1 MPTGGTD
8 LEIIAS
14 GAFERIDRDHSRI
27 KVVRGAIYALEG
39 MHMKARANRRE
50 VTRWMLSASLGSLA
64 AAKLSAGATVFNG
77 EAGNVDF
84 VPVRSR
90 IQQAITRGDATGV
103 AVAVVHRGGIVWA
116 EGFGWANRE
125 AGLKATSFTSFSMA
139 SITKPFTATTIMTL
153 VAEGKLSLDESAN
166 RYLAGCKLVG
176 TAVNADA
183 VSVRLLGA
191 HVSGLPGM
199 YESYEADEARLV
211 PSPKALLQAYGRL
224 AYPPATCYEY
234 SNIGFAALN
243 AIALVLTQT
252 EFGALMHR
260 RVLAPLG
267 LNDSFFGSDTV
278 RVQSSA
284 MRYDSLGRLIP
295 QYTTSTPASG
305 ELYASAHDLA
315 RFALFNMR
323 HRAGGPTA
331 ILSEQNID
339 ELHQPVFTGP
349 SGVATTFGWFKGHT
363 ASGVPYFFKSGGD
376 PGVAN
381 RMCFVPSKDL
391 ACAVVTNRSNTGELA
406 YSVCDE
412 VLANYLPDWRRPKE
426 DCGFPS
432 KPFFAT
438 PALRGRW
445 QGLLEGGG
453 ANMPVELN
461 IESNE
466 VATLSIGSNRA
477 EEITGMRTEGN
488 AITGLSTGTIDAPD
502 AIRTGAKTLQLK
514 LLPQDKRLLG
524 RVFAIAG
531 DPNVKNVR
539 LPYVLT
545 LSRSGAADRP
555 HKRCSRHMAE

>member
-1 MPTGGTD
+1 
-8 LEIIAS
+8 
-14 GAFERIDRDHSRI
+14 
-27 KVVRGAIYALEG
+27 

-50 VTRWMLSASLGSLA
+50 VTRWMLSASIGGLA
-64 AAKLSAGATVFNG
+64 AAKLSAGTTVFNG
-77 EAGNVDF
+77 AASKVNFDR
-84 VPVRSR
+84 VRRR
-90 IQQAITRGDATGV
+90 IHQTIAQGDATGV
-103 AVAVVHRGGIVWA
+103 AVAVVHGGRIVWE
-116 EGFGWANRE
+116 EGFGWANQK
-125 AGLKATSFTSFSMA
+125 AGLKATPHTPFSMA
-139 SITKPFTATTIMTL
+139 SVTKPFTATTIMTL

-176 TAVNADA
+176 TAGNAEAVN
-183 VSVRLLGA
+183 VRLLGA

-211 PSPKALLQAYGRL
+211 PSPNTLLHAYGRL
-224 AYPPATCYEY
+224 AYPPAICYEY

-243 AIALVLTQT
+243 AIASTLTQT
-252 EFGALMHR
+252 ELGALMHR

-267 LNDSFFGSDTV
+267 LNNSFFGSDTV
-278 RVQSSA
+278 RVQSGA
-284 MRYDSLGRLIP
+284 IRYDSLGRLIP
-295 QYTTSTPASG
+295 HYTTSTPASG

-315 RFALFNMR
+315 LFALFNMR
-323 HRAGGPTA
+323 HRVKGQAS
-331 ILSEQNID
+331 ILSGQDID
-339 ELHQPVFTGP
+339 ELHRPVFTGP

-381 RMCFVPSKDL
+381 RMCFIPSKDL
-391 ACAVVTNRSNTGELA
+391 ACVVVTNRSNTWELA
-406 YSVCDE
+406 CSVCDE
-412 VLANYLPDWRRPKE
+412 VLANYLPDWRRPEE

-432 KPFFAT
+432 KPFVAT

-453 ANMPVELN
+453 ANTPIELN

-466 VATLSIGSNRA
+466 VATLSIGSNRV
-477 EEITGMRTEGN
+477 EEITGMRSEGQ
-488 AITGLSTGTIDAPD
+488 AFTGLSIGKIDSPD
-502 AIRTGAKTLQLK
+502 AVRTGAKTLQVK
-514 LLPQDKRLLG
+514 LLPRDNQLLG

-545 LSRSGAADRP
+545 LSRS
-555 HKRCSRHMAE
+555 